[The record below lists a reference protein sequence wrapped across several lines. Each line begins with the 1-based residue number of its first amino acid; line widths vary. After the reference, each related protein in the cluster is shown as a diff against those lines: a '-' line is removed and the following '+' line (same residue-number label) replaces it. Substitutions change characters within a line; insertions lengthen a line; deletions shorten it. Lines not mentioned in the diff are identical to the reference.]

1 MSLRALW
8 SFLAIALP
16 VLASLLAPMST
27 VDLTYQLRAGA
38 EILSS
43 GMIPAADTWTFTIN
57 GLPWF
62 DQQWGA
68 QVVLSLAATLGGWT
82 GLVLVRAALT
92 AVIVGCLFLVAVRRG
107 LDTRMAALLTLATF
121 AVAAPAM
128 ALRPQLMGMALFAV
142 LLLIIS
148 MRRSR
153 PRAMWLSLLIVA
165 TWANVHGSFVIGA
178 LALGLTWVADVADR
192 SPTARQT
199 MLITA
204 LTVVAACVTP
214 FGPAVWAYAA
224 GLSSNASVT
233 TLVSE
238 WQPTSIRTAA
248 GILFFA
254 SALAIVALLA
264 RRGRPTDWPALLW
277 LGAFFAIGAF
287 AERGIAWWSLA
298 AAVAVTWLVEP
309 ILARDGVEPALMRR
323 INIGVAAAMV
333 LAGVALLPV
342 WRPLDP
348 GTRAPAGLLTDAP
361 SGVTLALREAVSPG
375 DRILNPQRWG
385 SWFEYAFPQALVAVD
400 SRVEIIPES
409 VWRRHELALSGRD
422 GWQDLLGSWGVT
434 LVTAPASDVRLR
446 DALVAAGWQLVY
458 SGGDGHVLRH
468 R

>member
-1 MSLRALW
+1 VSLRAFW
-8 SFLAIALP
+8 SFLAVALP

-43 GMIPAADTWTFTIN
+43 GAIPAADTWTFTIN

-68 QVVLSLAATLGGWT
+68 QVILRLAEALGGWT
-82 GLVLVRAALT
+82 GLVLVRAGLT
-92 AVIVGCLFLVAVRRG
+92 AVVVGCLFWIAVRRG
-107 LDTRMAALLTLATF
+107 LDARTSALLTLAAF
-121 AVAAPAM
+121 VVAAPAM
-128 ALRPQLMGMALFAV
+128 ALRPQLMGMALFA
-142 LLLIIS
+142 LLLLVIS
-148 MRRSR
+148 MRHRR
-153 PRAMWLSLLIVA
+153 PRAMWLALLIVA
-165 TWANVHGSFVIGA
+165 IWANVHGSFVIGP
-178 LALGLTWVADVADR
+178 LSLGLTWVADAVER
-192 SPTARQT
+192 SPTARLT
-199 MLITA
+199 LLITA
-204 LTVVAACVTP
+204 VSLVAACLTP

-264 RRGRPTDWPALLW
+264 RRGRATDWPTLLW
-277 LGAFFAIGAF
+277 LGAFFAIGAY

-298 AAVAVTWLVEP
+298 AAVAVTWFVEQAP
-309 ILARDGVEPALMRR
+309 ARDRVEPALVRR
-323 INIGVAAAMV
+323 INVGVAVAMV
-333 LAGVALLPV
+333 VAGLALLPV

-361 SGVTLALREAVSPG
+361 SGVTSAVRDVVKPG
-375 DRILNPQRWG
+375 DRILNAQRWG
-385 SWFEYAFPQALVAVD
+385 SWLEYTFPGSLVAVD
-400 SRVEIIPES
+400 SRVEIIPAAVWREYES
-409 VWRRHELALSGRD
+409 VISGRD
-422 GWQDLLGSWGVT
+422 VWQDILGSWGVT
-434 LVTAPASDVRLR
+434 MVVAPATDVRLR
-446 DALVAAGWQLVY
+446 DELLAAGWQVVY
-458 SGGDGHVLRH
+458 SGADGHVMRE